1 VVISAASLL
10 LEREVEMY
18 PLAFFL
24 GPMEMCIVGG
34 IALLLFGSRL
44 PGAMRSLG
52 QSVTE
57 FKKGV
62 RDGENEDKPESPTQI
77 TDKKDSDK

>member
-1 VVISAASLL
+1 
-10 LEREVEMY
+10 MF

-62 RDGENEDKPESPTQI
+62 RDGDADDKDKPSPPTAI
-77 TDKKDSDK
+77 DTKNDPAK

>member
-1 VVISAASLL
+1 
-10 LEREVEMY
+10 MF

-62 RDGENEDKPESPTQI
+62 RDGDADDKSNPPPAIDT
-77 TDKKDSDK
+77 KNDSSK